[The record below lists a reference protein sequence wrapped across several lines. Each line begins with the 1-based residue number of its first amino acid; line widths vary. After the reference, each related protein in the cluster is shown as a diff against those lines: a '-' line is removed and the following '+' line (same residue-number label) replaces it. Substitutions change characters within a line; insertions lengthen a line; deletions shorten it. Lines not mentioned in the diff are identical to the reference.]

1 MARSVANVDILTET
15 FEAWLLKT
23 NGLLHSLSTEIITAN
38 STWGYT
44 GNTSVPRQGQ
54 LIGTFAANAVF
65 VGETLS
71 GGRANSTPGSSA
83 TVSAN
88 LNIVSN
94 VNISAVTVNSAANSR
109 YTNTAFFEANVQA
122 NGALVTIVP
131 LGNTDA
137 RATELTVNTNT
148 ITVRTANLDVRSNT
162 SFSAIRVVNDSTTTN
177 TSIAGNNLNISANLV
192 VSSFN
197 HTVAGNTNFDSG
209 SLFVDGTNNRVGIRT
224 TTPDTELTVVGS
236 ANVIGNTWVGDR
248 FTVVGNSSVTSGIV
262 TVTTNTTNSANVV
275 TVVAANVN
283 IDSGA
288 LFVDQTTNRTGI
300 NTTTP
305 DASLQVVG
313 QANVSGAVRFA
324 NSLAVVGNTTL
335 SNTLAVTGNTTLSN
349 TLTVAGNVALNST
362 GLHTIAGNVNFDTGT
377 LFVDSV
383 NNRLGVNTTTPDT
396 AVTIVG
402 AANVSANVWVGGNA
416 SLTSGILLVNSA
428 ASSVNTVAIV
438 GANVNIDSGVLFVDQ
453 IANRVGVN
461 TTTPDAALNVQGAA
475 NVTANVWIG
484 GTANVVGNVTIQG
497 TSHLISGNSNFDSG
511 VLFVDSILNRVGIGT
526 TAPDT
531 ALQVIGSANVSVDA
545 RIGGNTTIA
554 GASHTVA
561 GNTNFDGGTL
571 FIDSANDRVGLGTT
585 TPNARLSISGASNT
599 SGAVWVGG
607 NASFATG
614 ILTVNATTGNANTV
628 VINNANVNIDSG
640 ALFVDQNTNRI
651 GINTTTPNASLQVE
665 GQANVSGATR
675 LANTLAVIGATTLSN
690 TLSVAGAANVLSTF
704 GVTGAANVLS
714 TLGVTG
720 AANLSSTLGVVG
732 LTTLSGAMN
741 TTTANASVAVN
752 VGGNVNITTADV
764 TVGNSSVNTF
774 ISSTLIDTDGRL
786 AVLGNTTLSNT
797 LNVVGAANLQLSVN
811 VGTTLGVQGAA
822 TLANTIAVTGNAIF
836 SNTVAITGNTTLSNT
851 LLVTGNTTL
860 SNTLVVAGLTSLNGG
875 VNTTTANAS
884 VAVNVGANVI
894 ANTTTLRTGN
904 ASVFSAMTSSQIVT
918 TGTLSVTGNTS
929 LQANVT
935 IGGTLDVPTLR
946 VTSGLVME
954 GDYSIDIVTNTN
966 IGTSTST
973 PIVIFQFPRGDHR
986 SGKIMV
992 QVTNGSN
999 TQMSE
1004 MVIAHNNTDA
1014 YITVYGTVASPPG
1027 ANNFNALL
1035 GNFTSSINSTS
1046 NAVELFL
1053 QQTQANSAV
1062 KVVAHLVK

>member
-54 LIGTFAANAVF
+54 LIGTFAANAVY
-65 VGETLS
+65 VGTALS
-71 GGRANSTPGSSA
+71 GGGANSTLGSND
-83 TVSAN
+83 TTSAN
-88 LNIVSN
+88 LNIISN

-148 ITVRTANLDVRSNT
+148 ITIRTANLDVRSNT
-162 SFSAIRVVNDSTTTN
+162 SFSAIRVQNDSTTTN

-192 VSSFN
+192 VSSTN
-197 HTVAGNTNFDSG
+197 HTIAGNTNFDSG
-209 SLFVDGTNNRVGIRT
+209 TMFVDGTNNRVGVKT

-248 FTVVGNSSVTSGIV
+248 LTTIGNSSISNGIV
-262 TVTTNTTNSANVV
+262 TVTTNAISANVV
-275 TVVAANVN
+275 TIVAANVN
-283 IDSGA
+283 IDSGVA
-288 LFVDQTTNRTGI
+288 FVDQINSRVGI

-305 DASLQVVG
+305 NASLEVQG

-324 NSLAVVGNTTL
+324 NSLTVVGNTTL

-377 LFVDSV
+377 MFVDSV

-396 AVTIVG
+396 AVTVVG

-416 SLTSGILLVNSA
+416 SLTSGILLVNA
-428 ASSVNTVAIV
+428 APSSVNTVAIV
-438 GANVNIDSGVLFVDQ
+438 GANVNIDSG
-453 IANRVGVN
+453 
-461 TTTPDAALNVQGAA
+461 
-475 NVTANVWIG
+475 
-484 GTANVVGNVTIQG
+484 
-497 TSHLISGNSNFDSG
+497 
-511 VLFVDSILNRVGIGT
+511 
-526 TAPDT
+526 
-531 ALQVIGSANVSVDA
+531 
-545 RIGGNTTIA
+545 
-554 GASHTVA
+554 
-561 GNTNFDGGTL
+561 
-571 FIDSANDRVGLGTT
+571 
-585 TPNARLSISGASNT
+585 
-599 SGAVWVGG
+599 
-607 NASFATG
+607 
-614 ILTVNATTGNANTV
+614 
-628 VINNANVNIDSG
+628 
-640 ALFVDQNTNRI
+640 ALFVDQTTNRI
-651 GINTTTPNASLQVE
+651 GVNTTAPDASLQVV

-675 LANTLAVIGATTLSN
+675 LANTLAVVGATTLSN
-690 TLSVAGAANVLSTF
+690 TLQVTGAANALSTF
-704 GVTGAANVLS
+704 GITGAANALSTLGVAGLTTLAGNVNTTVANASVGINVGANVNLTNTDITVGTSSSNTFISASIIDTDGRLVVLGNTNLSNTLTVTGATLLSNTLNVVGAANLQSTANVGGTLGVAGATTLASTLSVSGQANVLS

-720 AANLSSTLGVVG
+720 AANL
-732 LTTLSGAMN
+732 LS
-741 TTTANASVAVN
+741 
-752 VGGNVNITTADV
+752 
-764 TVGNSSVNTF
+764 TVGV
-774 ISSTLIDTDGRL
+774 
-786 AVLGNTTLSNT
+786 A
-797 LNVVGAANLQLSVN
+797 
-811 VGTTLGVQGAA
+811 GAA
-822 TLANTIAVTGNAIF
+822 TLA
-836 SNTVAITGNTTLSNT
+836 STLA
-851 LLVTGNTTL
+851 
-860 SNTLVVAGLTSLNGG
+860 VAGLTSLNGN
-875 VNTTTANAS
+875 VNTTVANAS

-894 ANTTTLRTGN
+894 ANTTTVRVGN
-904 ASVFSAMTSSQIVT
+904 ASVFTSMTSTQVAT
-918 TGTLSVTGNTS
+918 TGTLSVAGNTS

-935 IGGTLDVPTLR
+935 VGGTLEAPTIR
-946 VTSGLVME
+946 VTSGLVLE
-954 GDYSIDIVTNTN
+954 GDYSIDIVSNGN

-973 PIVIFQFPRGDHR
+973 PIVIFQFPKADHR
-986 SGKIMV
+986 TGKIMV
-992 QVTNGSN
+992 QVTNGAN

-1014 YITVYGTVASPPG
+1014 YITTYGTVSSPPG